1 MKMSGNAGLQRCL
14 PTYSPSFRHPFRS
27 SMAGPAS
34 SELSSLRRFAR
45 RYLLYGTAVLAVLL
59 VLTEATAPR
68 IVEWFQTANR
78 ELLWL
83 RVPFALF
90 AFVVGLWTRLH
101 LWALLTPIVLG
112 LFQWVEVRTSWRRG
126 LWWGLAL
133 GVPIAALHV
142 ALEQGLFALATFTRE
157 GVYPDFT
164 TSFVRAEPYDIDDWP
179 LAVLLFRRFVTDY
192 FTYFILAALCFA
204 YEHFVRS
211 REQEAQAQALRA
223 ELAQAQLQAL
233 RMQVNPH
240 FLFNTLNAIAVLV
253 RGGDTG
259 KAARTLRLLS
269 DLLRATFQGA
279 DVQMVPLREEIDFLE
294 RYLEIEQTRF
304 GDRLRVDISVDPSIS
319 EAPVPYLILQP
330 LVENAVRHGI
340 APHAEAG
347 VVRVTAAP
355 CGRNGDQIE
364 LTVSDSGAG
373 FDTADPDALSD
384 EDSVGLSNT
393 RRRLETL
400 YGERHAFELG
410 TAAEGGARVTLR
422 IPRAPDD
429 TPLETDA
436 VEVPAGS
443 P

>member
-1 MKMSGNAGLQRCL
+1 
-14 PTYSPSFRHPFRS
+14 
-27 SMAGPAS
+27 MAGPAS
-34 SELSSLRRFAR
+34 SELSSLRQFAR
-45 RYLLYGTAVLAVLL
+45 RYLLYGTAILAVLL
-59 VLTEATAPR
+59 VCTEATAPR
-68 IVEWFQTANR
+68 IVEWFRAANQ

-101 LWALLTPIVLG
+101 LWALLAPVVLA
-112 LFQWVEVRTSWRRG
+112 LFRWVDVRTSWRRG
-126 LWWGLAL
+126 LWWGLAF
-133 GVPIAALHV
+133 GVPIAIVHV

-164 TSFVRAEPYDIDDWP
+164 TSFVRAEPYDVEDWP

-211 REQEAQAQALRA
+211 REQEAQAQALQA

-253 RGGDTG
+253 RAGDTD

-269 DLLRATFQGA
+269 DLLRATFKGA
-279 DVQMVPLREEIDFLE
+279 DVQMVPLRKEIDLLE

-304 GDRLRVDISVDPSIS
+304 GDRLRVEISVAPSVS
-319 EAPVPYLILQP
+319 ETPVPYLILQP

-340 APHAEAG
+340 APHAESG
-347 VVRVTAAP
+347 VVRLTAAP
-355 CGRNGDQIE
+355 VGRDGEQVE
-364 LTVSDSGAG
+364 LTVADSGPG
-373 FDTADPDALSD
+373 FDSLDPDAVTD
-384 EDSVGLSNT
+384 DDSVGLSNT

-400 YGERHAFELG
+400 YGDQHTFELG
-410 TAAEGGARVTLR
+410 TAAEGGARVTIR
-422 IPRAPDD
+422 IPLDPAD
-429 TPLETDA
+429 TPFDQDTPVAASISE
-436 VEVPAGS
+436 S
-443 P
+443 